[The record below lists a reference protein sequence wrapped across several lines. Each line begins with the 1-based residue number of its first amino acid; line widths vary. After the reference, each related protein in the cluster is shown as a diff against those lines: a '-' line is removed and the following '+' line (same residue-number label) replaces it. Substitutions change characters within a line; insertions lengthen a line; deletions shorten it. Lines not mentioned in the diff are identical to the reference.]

1 MNLGHAIPDPDL
13 LRWTLI
19 VLAPLLLV
27 ALWRAPWRELAARQ
41 ERMTAFGVAIAVLP
55 ILWSMGAPLPGNI
68 QLHLLGMTTVTLV
81 FGWQLAL
88 LAGLLASLVLAL
100 VGNWQLPA
108 LPVNYLL
115 TVAVPVLVSATV
127 LGAANRL
134 RRTNLFVYMLGVG
147 FFGSM
152 AAIGLTFALGNRLLA
167 TGLDHALV
175 LLLTF
180 PEGFVNGAVISA
192 LTVFYPDIV
201 RSYDDERY
209 LGRPR

>member
-152 AAIGLTFALGNRLLA
+152 AAIGLTLALGNRLLE

-192 LTVFYPDIV
+192 LTVFYPDLV
-201 RSYDDERY
+201 RTYDDERY
-209 LGRPR
+209 LGKPR